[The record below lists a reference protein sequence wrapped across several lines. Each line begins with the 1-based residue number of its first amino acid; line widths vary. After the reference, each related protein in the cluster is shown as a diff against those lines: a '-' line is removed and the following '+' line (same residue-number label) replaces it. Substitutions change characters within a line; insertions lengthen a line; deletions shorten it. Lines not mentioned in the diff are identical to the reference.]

1 MDIKDGGKNIK
12 KDMKVS
18 KNVELVNKSAHKP
31 GTLQLPF

>member
-1 MDIKDGGKNIK
+1 MDIKNGARIVK
-12 KDMKVS
+12 KDMEVS